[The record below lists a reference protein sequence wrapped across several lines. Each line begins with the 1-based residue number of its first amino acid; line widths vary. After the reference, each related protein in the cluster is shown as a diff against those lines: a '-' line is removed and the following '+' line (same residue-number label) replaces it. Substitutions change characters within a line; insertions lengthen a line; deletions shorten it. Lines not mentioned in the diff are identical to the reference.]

1 MVFEERGE
9 LVADILKYLL
19 ISLCVA
25 IIVWFGLPA
34 LGIAITFTQAA
45 VFVIVIQSI
54 VILVVSVAKLEDD
67 EQERVHIIVMQTVND
82 DKEGE

>member
-1 MVFEERGE
+1 M
-9 LVADILKYLL
+9 ADIFKHLL
-19 ISLCVA
+19 ITAFAA

-34 LGIAITFTQAA
+34 LGIAITFTQAV